1 MRISTWFRFFKQGM
15 HNIIRNRVMSFA
27 SIVAIMSSLF
37 ILGVVLVIVFNLNY
51 MVEGI
56 ESKVEISVFL
66 EKDISQDEIQSI
78 KNQMETWKD
87 VYEVEFISKEQA
99 LEQWKK
105 ELGDKA
111 SLLEGYTEE
120 NNPLPDKLLL
130 RIEKPEY
137 AEGVLSNIKKIQK
150 IEKINYSRE
159 VADIIS
165 KVVSITRLI
174 GFSISALLALIATVI
189 INNTIKMA
197 VYSRRREINIMKY
210 IGATDWYI
218 RWPFIIEGFVLG
230 NLGAILA
237 CSLLAGGYYLI
248 LENSTDM
255 ISGLN
260 FLNAFKLLPI
270 EAMFYDIGL
279 IFFVVA
285 SIVGVFASIL
295 STYKHL
301 RV

>member
-1 MRISTWFRFFKQGM
+1 M

-78 KNQMETWKD
+78 KNQMETWEG

-174 GFSISALLALIATVI
+174 GFSISALLALIATII

>member
-1 MRISTWFRFFKQGM
+1 
-15 HNIIRNRVMSFA
+15 MSIA
-27 SIVAIMSSLF
+27 SIIAIMSSLF
-37 ILGVVLVIVFNLNY
+37 ILGVVLIIVFNLNY
-51 MVEGI
+51 MAEGI

-66 EKDISQDEIQSI
+66 KRDVADNEIQSI
-78 KNQMETWKD
+78 KNRMEAWEG
-87 VYEVEFISKEQA
+87 VYEVEFISKKQA

-111 SLLEGYTEE
+111 SLLEGYSDDK
-120 NNPLPDKLLL
+120 NPLPDKFVL

-137 AEGVLSNIKKIQK
+137 AEGILSNIKKIQN
-150 IEKINYSRE
+150 IEKVNYSRE
-159 VADIIS
+159 VADVIS
-165 KVVSITRLI
+165 KVVNITRLI
-174 GFSISALLALIATVI
+174 GFSISALLALIATII

-248 LENSTDM
+248 LENSIDM
-255 ISGLN
+255 MSGLN

-279 IFFVVA
+279 VFFVVA
-285 SIVGVFASIL
+285 SVVGIFASIF